1 MSRKRGFTL
10 IELLVVIA
18 LIAILAALLLPMF
31 AAAREKG
38 RAATCLSNLRQLG
51 NAFMLY
57 VQDHDELFPLGAQSP
72 TRPGALVYHS
82 PPNLV
87 TARSSPEYQAWY
99 SSQGPNAVYPYT
111 RSYKIWA
118 CPSGE
123 PADLIPGDP
132 AMASLTPGVEP
143 TEISYAFNGLLG
155 SLSQSEV
162 RYPALVP
169 LLWETGR
176 SRWRGAGQINPGV
189 HFLYAPANTWPFRLG
204 DCDPATGRTSS
215 GHRGTFYVQ
224 VFRNGRPEAHHGG
237 QHWLY
242 ADGHAKWKKVG
253 GNTMDTDPATEP
265 FRYNPDGTIAQAW
278 VDDCGRMLLFR
289 PDQEPNLTVHPS
301 SINT

>member
-1 MSRKRGFTL
+1 MSRKRAFTL
-10 IELLVVIA
+10 IELMVAIA
-18 LIAILAALLLPMF
+18 IIAILAALLFPVL

-57 VQDHDELFPLGAQSP
+57 VQDHDELFPLGAQAP
-72 TRPGALVYHS
+72 DRAGRLAYYS

-87 TARSSPEYQAWY
+87 VDRSSPEHLAWY
-99 SSQGPNAVYPYT
+99 SSQGPNAVYAYT

-123 PADLIPGDP
+123 TADLIPGDP
-132 AMASLTPGVEP
+132 AMANLTPGVQP
-143 TEISYAFNGLLG
+143 TEISYSFNGLLG
-155 SLSQSEV
+155 ALNQSEV

-189 HFLYAPANTWPFRLG
+189 HPLFAPESAWPFRLG
-204 DCDPATGRTSS
+204 DCDPATGRTST
-215 GHRGTFYVQ
+215 GARGTFYVQ
-224 VFRNGRPEAHHGG
+224 MFMNGRPEAHHGG

-242 ADGHAKWKKVG
+242 ADGHARWKKVG
-253 GNTMDTDPATEP
+253 GTTMNTDPATEP
-265 FRYNPDGTIAQAW
+265 FRYHADGTIAQAW
-278 VDDCGRMLLFR
+278 VDPCGRMLLFR
-289 PDQEPNLTVHPS
+289 PEQEPNMTVHPS
-301 SINT
+301 AIST